1 MIVQTRFFGKVDISD
16 DKIIVFERGLMG
28 FEECKNFTLLYDIE
42 KEERPVITWLQSLDE
57 PSLALPVINPLVVK
71 PDYNP
76 TVEDEL
82 LRHLGELNDENVV
95 LLLTLTVPDDIKNM
109 TANLKAPL
117 IINSDTKK
125 GVQII
130 VENSDYKVKYN
141 IYDVLKGKK
150 GAD

>member
-1 MIVQTRFFGKVDISD
+1 MIVQTRFFGEVDISD

-42 KEERPVITWLQSLDE
+42 KEERPAISWLQSLDE
-57 PSLALPVINPLVVK
+57 PSLALPVVNPLVVK

-82 LRHLGELNDENVV
+82 LQHLGELNDENLVI
-95 LLLTLTVPDDIKNM
+95 LLTVTVPQDIKGM

-125 GVQII
+125 GVQLI
-130 VENSDYKVKYN
+130 VENSDYEVKYN
-141 IYDVLKGKK
+141 VYDALKGKK